1 MLLREARKRR
11 RLTQERLAE
20 LSGVDQT
27 TISRLETEDEP
38 NPTEH
43 TKNALAK
50 ALGIAP
56 SKLRFSAPEPAAI
69 GTRGSD
75 RAGHTDR
82 VSRGAA

>member
-1 MLLREARKRR
+1 MSQTLLREARKRR

-43 TKNALAK
+43 TRNALAK
-50 ALGIAP
+50 ALGISA
-56 SKLRFSAPEPAAI
+56 SSLRFSAPETKPI
-69 GTRGSD
+69 STRMSD
-75 RAGHTDR
+75 REGHAGVER
-82 VSRGAA
+82 